1 MRSPDKKQDKG
12 KMLPA
17 KGGRTQD
24 RILFAT
30 EQKV

>member
-17 KGGRTQD
+17 KGGRLKTGY
-24 RILFAT
+24 FAT